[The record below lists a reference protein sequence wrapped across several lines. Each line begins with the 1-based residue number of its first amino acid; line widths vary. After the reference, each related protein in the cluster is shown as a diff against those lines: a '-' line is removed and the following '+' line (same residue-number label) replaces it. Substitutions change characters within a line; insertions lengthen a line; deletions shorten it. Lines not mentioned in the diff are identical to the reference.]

1 MKTLRRNVRWL
12 LLGRIVVVSSLFI
25 AAVVIQMLTPAFL
38 PLAPFYLLLLSEY
51 VSGLVFLL
59 LLMYDSHYQAQ
70 SYAQI
75 VFDLAVITALVY
87 VSGGIGG
94 QLYVLYVFS
103 IIAAGLVLG
112 GRAATLTAAFSA
124 ILFGALADGLVYG
137 VIPYFRPEQVP
148 ETGVGLA
155 LYTIFTA
162 WGLYVVIAVLV
173 SRLSSSLRKTR
184 SALDEAQREI
194 EIRERQAAAGR
205 ASALVAHE
213 IRNPLAAISGSVQVL
228 KSELTLN
235 TEQSQLMEI
244 VVKESLRVS
253 QSIEQFLSLAA
264 PGKQT
269 FAMFKLSE
277 PLTETLTMLQM
288 SGELDERVNI
298 HGNYAASDIHYFG
311 SPGQFKQVFWNLI
324 RNALKAMPEGGVL
337 SIDFLQRKK
346 NELMIRIADSGRG
359 MTAEEKSRMFEPFYT
374 RFEGGRGLGLA
385 VVRQIL
391 DGYAGR
397 IQVLSEP
404 RVGTDI
410 AITLPYR
417 DLRKMGEEEAEART

>member
-1 MKTLRRNVRWL
+1 MKTLRRDVRWL

-25 AAVVIQMLTPAFL
+25 AAVVIQMLTPSFL
-38 PLAPFYLLLLSEY
+38 PLAPFYLLLVSEY
-51 VSGLVFLL
+51 VAGLVFLL
-59 LLMYDSHYQAQ
+59 LLLYDSHYHAQA
-70 SYAQI
+70 YAQI

-112 GRAATLTAAFSA
+112 GRAATLTAALSA

-137 VIPYFRPEQVP
+137 VIPYFQSEQIP

-162 WGLYVVIAVLV
+162 WGLYAVIAVLV

-184 SALDEAQREI
+184 TALDEAQREI
-194 EIRERQAAAGR
+194 EVRERQAAAGR

-235 TEQSQLMEI
+235 AEQSHLMEI

-253 QSIEQFLSLAA
+253 QSIEQFLSLTA

-288 SGELDERVNI
+288 SGELDERVAI
-298 HGNYAASDIHYFG
+298 HGNYAASDIYYFG

-346 NELMIRIADSGRG
+346 NELMIRVADSGRG

-410 AITLPYR
+410 TIILPYR
-417 DLRKMGEEEAEART
+417 DLKKMGEGGAEAKT